1 MEAKTRIKIA
11 VISKTINAIGLQN
24 GEGRFGKM
32 TNNQNKNCNN
42 STSDKNTNKNMN
54 KNTNK
59 STDKNQNKN
68 VSDKGTNAY
77 NSGTD
82 SKGMDRY

>member
-1 MEAKTRIKIA
+1 MEAERRIKKYEFP
-11 VISKTINAIGLQN
+11 KTINAIRLRKS
-24 GEGRFGKM
+24 EGRFGKM
-32 TNNQNKNCNN
+32 TNNQNKNSNN

-68 VSDKGTNAY
+68 ASDKGTNAY

-82 SKGMDRY
+82 CKGTDRY